1 MRTNKLELLRA
12 KTRLLS
18 ELSENMNDLTVEEC
32 LMVELLLSDQQIVNQ
47 QIDTAGSMRLTGGG
61 NLPKSNLE

>member
-1 MRTNKLELLRA
+1 MRTNKIDLLRA

-18 ELSENMNDLTVEEC
+18 ELSENMNDLTVDEL
-32 LMVELLLSDQQIVNQ
+32 LMVELLLADQQIVNQ
-47 QIDTAGSMRLTGGG
+47 QIDTAGSMRLIGGG